1 MDYSYSL
8 ESGLYNDDI
17 KCFLEN
23 SPTLDRYRK
32 KVFLYTAII
41 QTILLGIWLIIKI
54 NLNTFNEDINYI
66 IIQFILCYIAA
77 IILLLIYTK
86 VYVKP
91 RLYRQLTEY
100 LEEECMHEISIE
112 NDEILYSY
120 SDNKKINLNND
131 ILKEVVYIT
140 NIIGITISK
149 KKSRRNVLSIIII
162 PKNIFESKES
172 LNEFKNILESKL
184 KKNE

>member
-1 MDYSYSL
+1 
-8 ESGLYNDDI
+8 
-17 KCFLEN
+17 
-23 SPTLDRYRK
+23 
-32 KVFLYTAII
+32 
-41 QTILLGIWLIIKI
+41 
-54 NLNTFNEDINYI
+54 
-66 IIQFILCYIAA
+66 
-77 IILLLIYTK
+77 
-86 VYVKP
+86 
-91 RLYRQLTEY
+91 
-100 LEEECMHEISIE
+100 MHEISIE

-149 KKSRRNVLSIIII
+149 KKSKRNVLSIIII